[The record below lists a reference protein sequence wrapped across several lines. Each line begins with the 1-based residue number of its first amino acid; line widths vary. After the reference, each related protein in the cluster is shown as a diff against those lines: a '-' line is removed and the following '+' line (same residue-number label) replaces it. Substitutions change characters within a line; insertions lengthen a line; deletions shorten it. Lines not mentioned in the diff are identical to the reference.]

1 MYRKVKKSFFLLSI
15 IFFIFFV
22 VSHYFSEENI
32 TRSNRIRSIYLDKFD
47 KNLIELLLL
56 KNDTSMYI
64 EYRNNMETLQ
74 NDKIKKRKFWN
85 LIAD

>member
-15 IFFIFFV
+15 IFFIFFIF
-22 VSHYFSEENI
+22 SHYFSEKNI